1 MMRVSFEEHWFL
13 GSAALR
19 LGGKFYRGAW
29 GVWME
34 MAGALPG
41 REKTIPAAG
50 GSKYDW
56 ENRKIAFR
64 LSAED
69 LGKLGWA
76 LSSRGPGSPL
86 TLRHR
91 YQQRQKT
98 LQLVFNEIGTL
109 FLNARE
115 EPISPSAKEG
125 KRKAVSVPLS
135 ADGLWK
141 LNQCIALAYRET
153 ICHAASEHEAQTR

>member
-1 MMRVSFEEHWFL
+1 MRVSFEEQWFR

-19 LGGKFYRGAW
+19 LGGKVYRGSW

-34 MAGALPG
+34 MAATLPG

-50 GSKYDW
+50 GLKYDW

-76 LSSRGPGSPL
+76 LSSRSLGSPL

-98 LQLVFNEIGTL
+98 LQLVFDEKGTL

-115 EPISPSAKEG
+115 EPISPSAKERE
-125 KRKAVSVPLS
+125 KKAVSVPLS
-135 ADGLWK
+135 GDGLWK
-141 LNQCIALAYRET
+141 LRECIALAYRET